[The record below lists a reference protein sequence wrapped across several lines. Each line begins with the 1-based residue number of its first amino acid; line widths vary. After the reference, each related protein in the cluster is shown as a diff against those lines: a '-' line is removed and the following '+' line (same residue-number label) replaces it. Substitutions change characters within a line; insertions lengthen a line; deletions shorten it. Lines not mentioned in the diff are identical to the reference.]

1 MPRLR
6 MPDRV
11 GRKDVDTHGTERSP
25 AHAGAEGRGE
35 GSDMITVANVRT
47 TTAGVYIG
55 RRMPGRAGSPLGNP
69 YTLTPRTARAAVIA
83 EYEAWL
89 DGQLSSDTRVRR
101 AFDQLVEA
109 ARHGDLVLLC
119 WCAPLECHGDV
130 IRRRIEDVLSF
141 EQN

>member
-1 MPRLR
+1 
-6 MPDRV
+6 
-11 GRKDVDTHGTERSP
+11 
-25 AHAGAEGRGE
+25 
-35 GSDMITVANVRT
+35 MITVANVRT

-69 YTLTPRTARAAVIA
+69 YTLTPRAARAAVIA

-89 DGQLSSDTRVRR
+89 DVQLSSDTRVRR

-130 IRRRIEDVLSF
+130 IRRRIKDVLSF

>member
-1 MPRLR
+1 
-6 MPDRV
+6 
-11 GRKDVDTHGTERSP
+11 
-25 AHAGAEGRGE
+25 
-35 GSDMITVANVRT
+35 MITVANIRT
-47 TTAGVYIG
+47 NQDGVYIG
-55 RRMPGRAGSPLGNP
+55 RRMPGRNGSPLGNP

-89 DGQLSSDTRVRR
+89 DVQLSSGTRVRR

-141 EQN
+141 EN